1 MTFHTTRHTYAS
13 WAVMGGIPLPVV
25 AAQLGHANTRMV
37 EKHYG
42 HLADDFVA
50 VEVREKMP
58 RIGLAKDTVV
68 VPMQRKR

>member
-1 MTFHTTRHTYAS
+1 
-13 WAVMGGIPLPVV
+13 MGGIPLTVV
-25 AAQLGHANTRMV
+25 AVQLGHANTRML
-37 EKHYG
+37 EMHYG

-58 RIGLAKDTVV
+58 RIGLVKDAVV